1 MTLGKHHHHTL
12 HIWGALNSLLLYTGL
27 LTERRRQNC
36 TDSLAA
42 RLVARPQW
50 RCLIYLGLGTM
61 GQVLLR
67 LVPFSVRCRTVSPS
81 RTVEAQQVCVF
92 KWFEGTSPRVQS
104 TTSFCQ
110 CMHVRARVC
119 AGYTNLA
126 GCRCLCFVVASSGAS
141 AAHARTL
148 MLTSVTWC
156 MLFTCP
162 NTSRNLSDSGP
173 SHPAVRICINLWN
186 QPMST
191 QNFTGVNTRPLPSH
205 GDLGRKAVCQI
216 CATVAT
222 CS

>member
-1 MTLGKHHHHTL
+1 
-12 HIWGALNSLLLYTGL
+12 
-27 LTERRRQNC
+27 
-36 TDSLAA
+36 
-42 RLVARPQW
+42 
-50 RCLIYLGLGTM
+50 M
-61 GQVLLR
+61 GQVLRR

-81 RTVEAQQVCVF
+81 RTVEARQVCVF
-92 KWFEGTSPRVQS
+92 EWFEGTSPRVQS
-104 TTSFCQ
+104 TTSFCH
-110 CMHVRARVC
+110 CVHVKARVC

-191 QNFTGVNTRPLPSH
+191 QNFTDVNTRPLPSH
-205 GDLGRKAVCQI
+205 GDPAQSCLPNLHNRCHVQLKRQSHVRQI
-216 CATVAT
+216 L
-222 CS
+222 